1 MYVILFRCSSAKRLG
16 HREKA
21 FHDEAIVVERK
32 SKREVSV
39 GIIEVN
45 STGEN
50 VYGSKIC
57 IRKRFLANV
66 CERSGFKGIS
76 CLQIYVTVFNVT
88 NGHYGHYG
96 HYIILMSYLSL
107 LIVLIIII

>member
-1 MYVILFRCSSAKRLG
+1 MYIILSRCLLSKRLG
-16 HREKA
+16 HREKV

-32 SKREVSV
+32 SEREVSV
-39 GIIEVN
+39 GIIEVK

-57 IRKRFLANV
+57 IRKRYANV

-76 CLQIYVTVFNVT
+76 CLQIYVTVFNVS
-88 NGHYGHYG
+88 NGHYG